1 MKRGAG
7 ATIMGCAATRAPY
20 CPTRYPVHSLP
31 ATLID
36 GLRAALFRHPRDAVM
51 TVGADVF
58 VGVLAV
64 YLMVA
69 LGIGMVDTPPPWQLV
84 AAGVPTV
91 LCDSM
96 LTLVAAWM
104 LGVLAGRRGAIWGIA
119 SVLLAATVA
128 TALVI
133 HWPLSHAVSALA
145 GNDHVVLA
153 ALLELV
159 SRGWWFLV
167 LLAFMH
173 WLAPRGLL
181 HAVACASLAYAVS
194 AAAWWWLPQSPLLL
208 TAPTVVASA
217 PDLADADEA
226 TDTTPA
232 TPAADEAKA
241 DFDAEQAM
249 YSQPALIDAALANL
263 APQTPGTPDLY
274 VVAFAGDAQEDVF
287 RNEAEYVEELFSKRF
302 GANGHVVV
310 LENNVQTV
318 TTRPL
323 ANWTNLH
330 RTLQA
335 IAERMDPA
343 EDILLLYVSTH
354 GSEDHQLLVDL
365 DPLPLNQIGPDDI
378 VDALKTKPAM
388 RWKVVVVNA
397 CYSGGFVDALR
408 DDSTMVMTSAR
419 ADRTSFGCGAD
430 SDITYFG
437 KAFLVEALNRT
448 TSLREAFDF
457 ARASVDEW
465 ESADAAGSEG
475 KAIEHSEPQIAS
487 SRSIEA
493 KLSAWQRVL
502 RAGPAV
508 PFKPASE
515 PSAPAAT
522 DHASR

>member
-1 MKRGAG
+1 
-7 ATIMGCAATRAPY
+7 MGCAPTRALLR
-20 CPTRYPVHSLP
+20 PTRYPVHSLP

-36 GLRAALFRHPRDAVM
+36 GLRAALFRHPRNAAM
-51 TVGADVF
+51 SVGADVF

-64 YLMVA
+64 YLMVS
-69 LGIGMVDTPPPWQLV
+69 LGIAMVDTPPPWQFA

-96 LTLVAAWM
+96 LTLVAAWIIG
-104 LGVLAGRRGAIWGIA
+104 LLAGRRGAVWGIA

-128 TALVI
+128 TALVV

-145 GNDHVVLA
+145 GSGHVVLA

-167 LLAFMH
+167 LLAFVH

-181 HAVACASLAYAVS
+181 HAVACATLAYAVS
-194 AAAWWWLPQSPLLL
+194 AAVWWWLPQSPLLL
-208 TAPTVVASA
+208 AAPTVVEAT
-217 PDLADADEA
+217 PDTVDADEA
-226 TDTTPA
+226 TDTAAA
-232 TPAADEAKA
+232 TPAEEDAKA

-249 YSQPALIDAALANL
+249 YAQPALLDAALAKL
-263 APQTPGTPDLY
+263 APQTPGIPDLY

-287 RNEAEYVEELFSKRF
+287 RNEAEYVEELFSRRF
-302 GANGHVVV
+302 GANGRVVV

-335 IAERMDPA
+335 IAGRMDPA
-343 EDILLLYVSTH
+343 EDILLLYLSTH

-378 VDALKTKPAM
+378 ADALKTKPAM
-388 RWKVVVVNA
+388 RWKVIIVNA

-437 KAFLVEALNRT
+437 KAFLDEALNKT
-448 TSLREAFDF
+448 TSLREAFDL
-457 ARASVDEW
+457 ARTSVEAW
-465 ESADAAGSEG
+465 ESADAAPGEG

-493 KLSAWQRVL
+493 KLSDWQGVL

-508 PFKPASE
+508 PFKPATEQSMR
-515 PSAPAAT
+515 
-522 DHASR
+522 ASRGKNASP